1 LLATWPV
8 AEEGATPG
16 PRLRRMVLSD
26 RVWSTSASSNW
37 GRDEVHGLIWAAE
50 VCGPAD
56 RRRPDSRRPWQ
67 SLVSSFADDGITCG
81 WHASR
86 RVWKLWAIGLPVCG
100 AVEGVSD
107 KIFSTSMTRDEQ
119 PLCGPSNSGSAFS
132 GAISGS
138 IECPR
143 YSVTVDTI
151 LELVVHAVCRMYT
164 VCTGYRNL

>member
-1 LLATWPV
+1 
-8 AEEGATPG
+8 
-16 PRLRRMVLSD
+16 MVLSD

-37 GRDEVHGLIWAAE
+37 GTDEVHGLIWAAE
-50 VCGPAD
+50 VCWAAD

-67 SLVSSFADDGITCG
+67 SVVSSFADDGITCG

-100 AVEGVSD
+100 AVEGVTD

-138 IECPR
+138 KNVPR
-143 YSVTVDTI
+143 PRFT
-151 LELVVHAVCRMYT
+151 ELPLGPRPCLALPRQGQRCGRRV
-164 VCTGYRNL
+164 